1 MRTMNGIYD
10 GKTVVLNRKCELTE
24 KCNVTVVFS
33 ENYKPVK
40 KQKIRPLDSLLNK
53 INSGNIHE
61 EMDFGIRQGNEIW

>member
-10 GKTVVLNRKCELTE
+10 GKTVVLNKKCELTQ

-40 KQKIRPLDSLLNK
+40 QKIRPLDNLLNK
-53 INSGNIHE
+53 INSDNIHE
-61 EMDFGIRQGNEIW
+61 EADFGTREGNEIW